1 MFDIDFYKKSF
12 PLKKDITQGKLS
24 LNEVQ
29 DIEIELE
36 KLRDKAPTIFNIE
49 TTNYCN
55 MKCVMCP

>member
-24 LNEVQ
+24 LNEVK

-36 KLRDKAPTIFNIE
+36 KLRDKAQLYLILRQLIIAI
-49 TTNYCN
+49 
-55 MKCVMCP
+55 